1 VRGGIWGGAVR
12 GRVGDGAVRGRVGCG
27 GVLGPTVD
35 GGVLGRAGGGD
46 VSSWAALRARRL
58 AEPGAMA
65 EYDAAE
71 LAFEL
76 GAALRGLREERG
88 WSQSSLAEAAR
99 TTQPVVAR
107 LEAGGAVPTVA
118 VLQRLARALEVRLDV
133 IFRAA
138 EQVGFPPTT
147 TNERA

>member
-1 VRGGIWGGAVR
+1 M
-12 GRVGDGAVRGRVGCG
+12 
-27 GVLGPTVD
+27 T
-35 GGVLGRAGGGD
+35 
-46 VSSWAALRARRL
+46 
-58 AEPGAMA
+58 

-76 GAALRGLREERG
+76 GAGLRGLREERG

-118 VLQRLARALEVRLDV
+118 VLQRLARALGVRLEV
-133 IFRAA
+133 SLQEPAVEEVSPGEPQVEEVSPGEPAFEEVSPGEPQVEEVSLGEPAVEEVSFRGKGA
-138 EQVGFPPTT
+138 
-147 TNERA
+147 